1 MALGASVLL
10 ASDQGEREVPLD
22 GYFTG
27 YRQTLRRPG
36 ELIRAVRIPL
46 PLAPVTGFYKVAKRP
61 LDDISSVAVAFAV
74 SLHGGLITDMKIGLG
89 GVAATPIRAHETEA
103 ALIGQPWTL
112 GAVQRAARI
121 LRREGT
127 PQDDHR
133 ASAAYRAAMLEGTL
147 LKFFAE
153 ETEAEA
159 TA

>member
-1 MALGASVLL
+1 MLL
-10 ASDQGEREVPLD
+10 VSSQGEREVPLD

-27 YRQTLRRPG
+27 YRQTVRRPD

-46 PLAPVTGFYKVAKRP
+46 PLAPVTGFYKIAKRP
-61 LDDISSVAVAFAV
+61 LDDISSVAVAFAM
-74 SLHGGLITDMKIGLG
+74 SMNGGLITDAKVGLG
-89 GVAATPIRAHETEA
+89 GVAATPICAHETEA

-112 GAVQRAARI
+112 GTVRRAARI

-133 ASAAYRAAMLEGTL
+133 ASAAYRAAMLEQTL

-153 ETEAEA
+153 QSETEVKASSC
-159 TA
+159 